1 MIENFSNLNIDRSE
15 KNKFIQNIINNYDLS
30 LLLKVGESYDTKFIY
45 DEVLNFENIAFD
57 NETVFDFY
65 QIKRLQ

>member
-30 LLLKVGESYDTKFIY
+30 LLLKVGVK
-45 DEVLNFENIAFD
+45 
-57 NETVFDFY
+57 
-65 QIKRLQ
+65 